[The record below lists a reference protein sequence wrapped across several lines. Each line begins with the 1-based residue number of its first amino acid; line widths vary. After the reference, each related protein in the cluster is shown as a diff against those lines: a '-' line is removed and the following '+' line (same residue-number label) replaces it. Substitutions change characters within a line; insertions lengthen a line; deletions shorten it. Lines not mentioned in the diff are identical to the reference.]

1 LKQPTLKQPTLQQ
14 TTSERPTAERATMR
28 GFFGL
33 RGGAIATRTMSTAAA
48 GVILV
53 VALVCAGVPRAGA
66 QEPSK
71 DDAAQT
77 GAQAAKPGQAEPGEA
92 SAAEAKPADANAP
105 KEESDVTDHTIRIG
119 GQTIAYKATASTT
132 LLKDDKGEPT
142 ASIFSVAYTRS
153 DDKEKDLSQR
163 PLAFIYNGGP
173 GSASVWLHMGAFG
186 PRRVVTKSAAPTGSA
201 PYQVVDNADCLL
213 DKADM
218 VFIDPVGTGFS
229 RAVGKAQNKDFWGV
243 DQDVK
248 SLAAFIQIYLS
259 RNGRWNS
266 PKFLIGES
274 YGTFRSVALGD
285 YLISHDGIYVNGIV
299 LISTVL
305 DLNSLRFNAGDDR
318 PYISYLPSFAAAA
331 WYYKT
336 LKNRPDDLDGFLKE
350 ARQYASTDYAL
361 ALMKGS
367 GLSDA
372 DKAQVAKRLAD
383 FTGLSEDYLMKA
395 NLRVTLS
402 QFQAELDRSRGLTL
416 GRYDSRY
423 SGPTYDL
430 LTEHAEYDP
439 SFSAVDGA
447 FTAAVN
453 AYIRQDLKFNP
464 EQTYKVLPDDV
475 EMNWDWKHNARP
487 GEPSNPSVEGDLVDA
502 LISNTFLQVQV
513 ENGYFDMA
521 TPFFATEY
529 TMDHLGLPSELRG
542 HIHFQYYDSGHMI
555 YLNESALP
563 KLKGNVAAFID
574 SATKQ

>member
-1 LKQPTLKQPTLQQ
+1 MRVKERALKQSNLEL
-14 TTSERPTAERATMR
+14 ATMR
-28 GFFGL
+28 RFFGL
-33 RGGAIATRTMSTAAA
+33 RCGAIAA

-53 VALVCAGVPRAGA
+53 AALVCAGARRAGA

-71 DDAAQT
+71 DEAAQASTQT
-77 GAQAAKPGQAEPGEA
+77 GSKPGQGKPGDA
-92 SAAEAKPADANAP
+92 NGAEAKPADEKAP
-105 KEESDVTDHTIRIG
+105 TEESDVTDHTIRIG
-119 GQTIAYKATASTT
+119 GQNIAYKATASTT

-153 DDKEKDLSQR
+153 DDKDKDLSQR
-163 PLAFIYNGGP
+163 PIAFIYNGGP

-229 RAVGKAQNKDFWGV
+229 HAVGKAQNKDFWGV

-274 YGTFRSVALGD
+274 YGTFRSVALSD

-305 DLNSLRFNAGDDR
+305 DMNSLRFNAGDDM
-318 PYISYLPSFAAAA
+318 PYIYYLPSYAAAA

-529 TMDHLGLPSELRG
+529 TMDHLGLPPELRN

-563 KLKGNVAAFID
+563 KLKANIASFID
-574 SATKQ
+574 SAIGH